1 MSTGNP
7 ALRDPISE
15 ARAQGAHRP
24 LALLATM
31 TADGRREI
39 ASILDVP
46 LGSAHG
52 DRFGEAW
59 LLIATPVKGLQARSE
74 GVIRAMIPLAGP
86 RNWWEILLVAGKR
99 IGLDPYPG
107 LSERDVERMHF
118 ERVAELVARGLD
130 VSEHS
135 ELEAISRSVPAFR
148 DALARLG
155 LSDEGRLFV
164 LAAIHRIARVA
175 GDLVETDPT
184 ARTVAF
190 LRRALDRA
198 GLLPSISRSLRLLQ
212 HHVPVIAAAWGSMIV
227 VRGSLPTASWPLHVA
242 LAAIH
247 LHAAVEDGQEEVDQ
261 LRQ

>member
-1 MSTGNP
+1 MPTVNP
-7 ALRDPISE
+7 AFRDPISE
-15 ARAQGAHRP
+15 ARTQGAHRP

-31 TADGRREI
+31 TAEGRREI
-39 ASILDVP
+39 ASILGVD
-46 LGSAHG
+46 LALAHG

-86 RNWWEILLVAGKR
+86 RNWWEILLVAGNR

-107 LSERDVERMHF
+107 LSEADVERMHF
-118 ERVAELVARGLD
+118 ERVATLVADELD
-130 VSEHS
+130 HSEHA
-135 ELEAISRSVPAFR
+135 ELEAISLGVPAFR

-155 LSDEGRLFV
+155 LPEVGRLFV
-164 LAAIHRIARVA
+164 LAAIYRIARVA
-175 GDLVETDPT
+175 GGLVEVDPS

-190 LRRALDRA
+190 LRRELDR
-198 GLLPSISRSLRLLQ
+198 GGILPSISRSLRLVQ
-212 HHVPVIAAAWGSMIV
+212 HHVPVIAAAWGAMIP
-227 VRGSLPTASWPLHVA
+227 VRVALPSGSWPSHVA
-242 LAAIH
+242 LAAIF